1 MPICERLTVSMRWS
15 VRNGGLIDLTMVNVE
30 LAKPQ
35 RFHHPDGHP

>member
-15 VRNGGLIDLTMVNVE
+15 VRNGGLIDLTMVNVK
-30 LAKPQ
+30 LAQPQ